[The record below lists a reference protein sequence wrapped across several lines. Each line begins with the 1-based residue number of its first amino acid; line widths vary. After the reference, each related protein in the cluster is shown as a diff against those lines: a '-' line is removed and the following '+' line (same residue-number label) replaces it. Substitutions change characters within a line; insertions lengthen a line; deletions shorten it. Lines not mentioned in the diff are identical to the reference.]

1 MILLWVLLKAQP
13 PQQILL
19 PSFQQLVEDVE
30 VPLTVVLVHNSGF
43 LQEVVQD
50 VASNRSPLKQ
60 TRHMEM
66 SISTEENVSASWE
79 SVQRQDLKQK
89 PTKAQK
95 MICHCVP
102 QTPAWGGFEWAKI
115 PSRNSPKL
123 SVEGLKETWRPGGW
137 QCWAPQLLHCAHLAG
152 VGQLGSQGTQT
163 LCRVTQDRDYLQIS
177 LFMWIYLGSIHWH
190 RALEIKYPRNKRVWS
205 QGPLREK

>member
-1 MILLWVLLKAQP
+1 
-13 PQQILL
+13 
-19 PSFQQLVEDVE
+19 
-30 VPLTVVLVHNSGF
+30 
-43 LQEVVQD
+43 
-50 VASNRSPLKQ
+50 
-60 TRHMEM
+60 M

-102 QTPAWGGFEWAKI
+102 QTPAWGWFEWAKI

-123 SVEGLKETWRPGGW
+123 SVEGLKETWRPGGR

>member
-1 MILLWVLLKAQP
+1 
-13 PQQILL
+13 
-19 PSFQQLVEDVE
+19 
-30 VPLTVVLVHNSGF
+30 
-43 LQEVVQD
+43 
-50 VASNRSPLKQ
+50 
-60 TRHMEM
+60 M

-102 QTPAWGGFEWAKI
+102 QTPAWGWFEWAKI

-137 QCWAPQLLHCAHLAG
+137 QCWAPLLLHCAHLAG

-177 LFMWIYLGSIHWH
+177 LFTWIYLGSIHWH

-205 QGPLREK
+205 QFPLTERNKAGIKGECHKTLWTQTLQPQALLVLPPRKCKKTHYIQHRTQRTPTAGTSPET